1 MISYETDQL
10 IEVATRNLIIET
22 VFIVLFAVLMLLAS
36 MVDLKTGISKA
47 KAKNQVIN
55 SGGLKKTFIKFGDY
69 AKVYYFGIVIDIAI
83 IIVSM
88 AFTQNGLVIPVGVMF
103 CSLGACLTE
112 FKSVRENL
120 RESKSKAAQIPEN
133 AMDAAEEL
141 KKLTEAIKCIKDNLV
156 GAPAPAPAPVSE
168 PQTENVG

>member
-10 IEVATRNLIIET
+10 IEVATRNLMIET

-36 MVDLKTGISKA
+36 MVDLKTGIKKA

-55 SGGLKKTFIKFGDY
+55 SGGLKKTFVKFGDY

-112 FKSVRENL
+112 FRSVRENL
-120 RESKSKAAQIPEN
+120 RESKSKAALVPEN
-133 AMDAAEEL
+133 AIDAAEEL
-141 KKLTEAIKCIKDNLV
+141 RRLTETLKGIKDNIV
-156 GAPAPAPAPVSE
+156 GITAPVTAPAAEAPIEKAE
-168 PQTENVG
+168 